1 MVSEIPGVRVLLGEG
16 VSARVGGM
24 GRERAARREGEV
36 YIPSKLKDYWKI
48 KEAHGDADD
57 QAN

>member
-36 YIPSKLKDYWKI
+36 GEGEIALLLLRLD
-48 KEAHGDADD
+48 
-57 QAN
+57 